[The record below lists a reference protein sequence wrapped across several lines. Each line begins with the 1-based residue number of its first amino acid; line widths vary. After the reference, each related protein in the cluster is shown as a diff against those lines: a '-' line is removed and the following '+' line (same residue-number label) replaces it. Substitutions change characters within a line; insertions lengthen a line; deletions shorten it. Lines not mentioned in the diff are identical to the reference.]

1 MASVIIVMIIF
12 VLLALAILFI
22 CQNGGWQG
30 GCGGELCRLPQQM
43 RRSGKEA
50 EEITL
55 TSLCEGGGQEFLLPF
70 CKGSFFLAMLLHKCT
85 KTGILINKYNFR
97 EALPMKADKYRFD
110 GARTCD
116 LRALSCDDKEDATD
130 KDEILAKTAENLQ
143 KMAALEA
150 ER

>member
-1 MASVIIVMIIF
+1 
-12 VLLALAILFI
+12 
-22 CQNGGWQG
+22 
-30 GCGGELCRLPQQM
+30 M
-43 RRSGKEA
+43 RRSGKKA

-55 TSLCEGGGQEFLLPF
+55 TSLCEGGGQEFRSPF
-70 CKGSFFLAMLLHKCT
+70 ARGAFFLALLLHKCI

-116 LRALSCDDKEDATD
+116 LRALSCDSKEDATD
-130 KDEILAKTAENLQ
+130 KDEILAKTAEKLQ

>member
-1 MASVIIVMIIF
+1 
-12 VLLALAILFI
+12 
-22 CQNGGWQG
+22 
-30 GCGGELCRLPQQM
+30 M
-43 RRSGKEA
+43 RRSGKKA

-55 TSLCEGGGQEFLLPF
+55 ASLCEEGGQKFRSPF
-70 CKGSFFLAMLLHKCT
+70 CKGSFFLALLLHKCT

-116 LRALSCDDKEDATD
+116 LRALSCDDKKDALD
-130 KDEILAKTAENLQ
+130 KDEIPAKTAGKLQ
-143 KMAALEA
+143 KMTALEA

>member
-1 MASVIIVMIIF
+1 MASVIIVVIIF

-30 GCGGELCRLPQQM
+30 GCGGNCAGCHSKCAESESTRLRGRWP
-43 RRSGKEA
+43 
-50 EEITL
+50 EI
-55 TSLCEGGGQEFLLPF
+55 SLPF
-70 CKGSFFLAMLLHKCT
+70 CKGSFFLALLLHKCT

-130 KDEILAKTAENLQ
+130 KDEIPAKTAENLQ

-150 ER
+150 EC